1 MVILLPGHVGEAET
15 YIQRK
20 NIVVMHGMTRGRKED
35 IANYKTKTIQ
45 IGATGASSFQFK
57 RHHLSKAK

>member
-35 IANYKTKTIQ
+35 IANYKIKTIQ
-45 IGATGASSFQFK
+45 IGATGALSF
-57 RHHLSKAK
+57 